1 MVKTHMCIRGE
12 EAVAKVSKEFEK
24 GTTLYNIVRRGIL
37 NVGALEG
44 QELRKEF
51 QIYINAVVERFS
63 ELGHRVLTNVIK
75 YSNGLDLVGALL
87 KGKIDL
93 IHPGF
98 YVDELSAGR
107 LRELQPLC
115 TGVGLEFAYF
125 VKEKTAGE
133 GSPYKNMKAL
143 IEHTLD
149 KNKKVF
155 IDYIFSYIFFVFF
168 LFSFFLLFFLSPS
181 FPYFLFI
188 LFFLFF
194 YLLYFSSLFFH
205 LILII

>member
-155 IDYIFSYIFFVFF
+155 IDYIFSYIFS
-168 LFSFFLLFFLSPS
+168 FSFFLSLSVFPLFFISSLLS
-181 FPYFLFI
+181 
-188 LFFLFF
+188 FFFF
-194 YLLYFSSLFFH
+194 FNPLYFSLLFH
-205 LILII
+205 YVLII

>member
-155 IDYIFSYIFFVFF
+155 IDYIFSYIFS
-168 LFSFFLLFFLSPS
+168 FSFFLSLSVFPLFFISSLLS
-181 FPYFLFI
+181 FF
-188 LFFLFF
+188 FFLIHFIS
-194 YLLYFSSLFFH
+194 LYCFIMF
-205 LILII
+205 